1 MQTGLANW
9 WKRQGS
15 VGELSQYTLKD
26 VNWTELPPRQR
37 GVHTWAPGSALNP
50 QIFFFISYICDI
62 SSMCVLNIVSFF
74 HFAELLTHSKNAKN
88 SAVIWR
94 CKHLIW
100 FAELCQTF
108 QAAAYSVFFVRMGKN
123 ASLWKVLMKE
133 RQWNSPRIKGFFHML
148 KMQCA
153 CSAATGYVT
162 G

>member
-62 SSMCVLNIVSFF
+62 SSMCVLHIVSFF
-74 HFAELLTHSKNAKN
+74 HFTELLTHSKNAKN

-94 CKHLIW
+94 CNHLIW

-123 ASLWKVLMKE
+123 ASLLKVLMKE

-148 KMQCA
+148 KM
-153 CSAATGYVT
+153 
-162 G
+162 